1 MFSLKSELFFP
12 SIEMAKEFARKLNER
27 RKVQSVSSLD
37 PREQRRIRLELEAAR
52 EKARASAM
60 AHRNGLV

>member
-27 RKVQSVSSLD
+27 RKVQSISSID
-37 PREQRRIRLELEAAR
+37 PRERRRIRLELEAAR
-52 EKARASAM
+52 EKARVSAI
-60 AHRNGLV
+60 AHRNGLL

>member
-27 RKVQSVSSLD
+27 RKVQSVSSID

-52 EKARASAM
+52 EKARVSAIVY
-60 AHRNGLV
+60 RNGLL

>member
-12 SIEMAKEFARKLNER
+12 SIAMAKEFARKLNQS

-37 PREQRRIRLELEAAR
+37 PREQRRIRLELELAR
-52 EKARASAM
+52 EKARVSAI
-60 AHRNGLV
+60 AHRNGLL

>member
-12 SIEMAKEFARKLNER
+12 SIEMAKEFARKLNRR
-27 RKVQSVSSLD
+27 RKVQSVSSID

-52 EKARASAM
+52 EKARASAI
-60 AHRNGLV
+60 AYRNGLL

>member
-27 RKVQSVSSLD
+27 RKVQSVTSID
-37 PREQRRIRLELEAAR
+37 PREQRRIRLELEATR
-52 EKARASAM
+52 EKARASAI
-60 AHRNGLV
+60 AHRNGLL

>member
-27 RKVQSVSSLD
+27 RKVQSVSSID
-37 PREQRRIRLELEAAR
+37 PREQRRIRLELELAR
-52 EKARASAM
+52 EKVRASAI
-60 AHRNGLV
+60 AYRNGLL

>member
-12 SIEMAKEFARKLNER
+12 TIEMAKEFARKLNRR
-27 RKVQSVSSLD
+27 RKVQSVSTVD

-52 EKARASAM
+52 ERARVSAI

>member
-27 RKVQSVSSLD
+27 RKVQSGSSID

-52 EKARASAM
+52 EKARALAI
-60 AHRNGLV
+60 AYRNGLL

>member
-12 SIEMAKEFARKLNER
+12 SIAMAKEFARKLNRR

-37 PREQRRIRLELEAAR
+37 PRERRRIRLELEAAR
-52 EKARASAM
+52 EKARIAAI
-60 AHRNGLV
+60 AYRNGL